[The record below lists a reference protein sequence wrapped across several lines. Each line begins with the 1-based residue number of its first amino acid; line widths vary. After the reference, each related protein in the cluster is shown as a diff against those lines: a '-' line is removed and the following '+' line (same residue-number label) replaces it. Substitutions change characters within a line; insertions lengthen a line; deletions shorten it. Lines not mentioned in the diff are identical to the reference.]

1 MSINLHRLPLAPR
14 RRDFD
19 SEADYQY
26 AKEHWDELYNE
37 AEDAAMERYYEK
49 KYGNERN

>member
-1 MSINLHRLPLAPR
+1 MISTRRLPLAPL

-26 AKEHWDELYNE
+26 AKEHWDELTLQ

-49 KYGNERN
+49 KYSHEDH

>member
-1 MSINLHRLPLAPR
+1 MISTRRLPLAPR

-26 AKEHWDELYNE
+26 AKEHWDELQIE
-37 AEDAAMERYYEK
+37 AEDIAMEEYYEK